1 MKVKRSN
8 TIKIDLYNLAQKLVA
23 SKIKENTES
32 LAALKESVGSET
44 KSTAGDKHETGRAM
58 MHLEQEKVMRQLS
71 NNQKLK
77 EMIGR
82 INPETSDESVRLGA
96 LVITNQV
103 RFYVIAGLG
112 QFDLNDEKYYLVSYQ
127 SDLVQAFKN
136 KEKGDMVHFK
146 GQSHRIEEIF

>member
-1 MKVKRSN
+1 M
-8 TIKIDLYNLAQKLVA
+8 AQKLVA

-77 EMIGR
+77 EMIDR
-82 INPETSDESVRLGA
+82 INPETGNESVRLGA

-103 RFYVIAGLG
+103 RFYIIAGLG

-127 SDLVQAFKN
+127 SDLVQAFKD
-136 KEKGDMVHFK
+136 KEKDDMVHFK
-146 GQSHRIEEIF
+146 GQSYRIEEIF

>member
-1 MKVKRSN
+1 VKVKRSN

-77 EMIGR
+77 EMIDR
-82 INPETSDESVRLGA
+82 INPETGNESVRLGA

-103 RFYVIAGLG
+103 RFYIIAGLG

-127 SDLVQAFKN
+127 SDLVQAFKD
-136 KEKGDMVHFK
+136 KEKDDMVHFK
-146 GQSHRIEEIF
+146 GQSYRIEEIF